1 MVFRVVLEYPNGR
14 THDAILNRADAPKP
28 GTVFAMHG
36 HTWQVTRLVNSRHT
50 DRFRRTVIP
59 ADESTRYVCVRVD

>member
-1 MVFRVVLEYPNGR
+1 
-14 THDAILNRADAPKP
+14 
-28 GTVFAMHG
+28 MHG